1 MLPGMP
7 EGPLRL
13 LILAA
18 QYFPAVGGSEAQ
30 TRLLAREFRRR
41 GLDVE
46 VWTRRLE
53 AKQPPLETLDGL
65 HVRRLGPIFASR
77 SPWMRRAERLAF
89 VVRLYRELRATAGRF
104 DAILANQLQYPA
116 VAAVLAVRGT
126 MVRVAARSASSGPGS
141 EMHRGEWSFRI
152 QRSVLVGRLDLVVAM
167 GPDTRADCQRAGFAL
182 ERITTIPNGIEIRSL
197 DPSLR
202 RAAPP
207 LRALWLGKFR
217 KEKRADLA
225 VRAWREAGIGGV
237 LILVGDG
244 GERAAIDALVAA
256 PFDGPGTV
264 EMKGLLDDPWTELCA
279 AHLFLQSSDT
289 EGLSNALLEA
299 MAAGCPIV
307 ATDVGETRFVLG
319 GAGVGDA
326 PDGSFVRAEAGLL
339 VRAGDVKGMAA
350 AIRALQD
357 PGLRDTIGRAARARC
372 VAEHGIEGVAE
383 RYEAILSGLAKRAR
397 GATGA

>member
-30 TRLLAREFRRR
+30 TRLLAREFKRR

-53 AKQPPLETLDGL
+53 ATHPPLETLDGL
-65 HVRRLGPIFASR
+65 LVRRLGPVFASR
-77 SPWMRRAERLAF
+77 SPWLRRAERLAF
-89 VVRLYRELRATAGRF
+89 VIRLYRDLRAGAGRF
-104 DAILANQLQYPA
+104 DAVLANQLQYPA
-116 VAAVLAVRGT
+116 VAAVLACRGAG
-126 MVRVAARSASSGPGS
+126 VPVAARSASSGPGS
-141 EMHRGEWSFRI
+141 EMHRREWSFRI
-152 QRSVLVGRLDLVVAM
+152 QRSVLVGRLDLVIAM
-167 GPDTRADCQRAGFAL
+167 GPGTHADCERAGFAPS
-182 ERITTIPNGIEIRSL
+182 RIAAIPNGIEIRPWN
-197 DPSLR
+197 PSLR
-202 RAAPP
+202 GPAPP

-244 GERAAIDALVAA
+244 EERAALDSLVAV
-256 PFDGPGTV
+256 PSEGPGTI
-264 EMKGLLDDPWTELCA
+264 EMKGLLEDPWPELLA

-299 MAAGCPIV
+299 MAAGCSIV

-326 PDGSFVRAEAGLL
+326 PAGSFVRAEAGLL

-350 AIRALQD
+350 AIRALRD
-357 PGLRDTIGRAARARC
+357 PGLRDTIGGAARARC
-372 VAEHGIEGVAE
+372 VAGHGIESAAE
-383 RYEAILSGLAKRAR
+383 RYEALLLGLAKRAR